1 MKPAYLV
8 LVASLAVPAAAQAGR
23 SSADSGLFQESY
35 DQEAAGKNQEALST
49 LDKLSSEKRD
59 SYVAFLRRGW
69 LQYRLGRN
77 ASAIEAY
84 TKAIALAP
92 KAVEPRLGILLPLLA
107 EKQWATT
114 EKYAREVLKV
124 DPENYL
130 ATLRLAFALYN
141 QGRFAEARTLY
152 QRIVNAYPSDAEARS
167 GLGWALLKLRKSRA
181 AAAVFRAVLD
191 FAPRN
196 SLAQHGLV
204 AASR

>member
-1 MKPAYLV
+1 MKPAYVV

-59 SYVAFLRRGW
+59 SYVALLRRGW
-69 LQYRLGRN
+69 LCYRLGRN
-77 ASAIEAY
+77 APAIEAY
-84 TKAIALAP
+84 TKAIAVAP

-124 DPENYL
+124 APENYL

-141 QGRFAEARTLY
+141 QGRFAESRTLY
-152 QRIVNAYPSDAEARS
+152 QRIVNAYPSDAEARG

-196 SLAQHGLV
+196 TLAQHGLV